1 MVREEAKS
9 MITLSSRVEFSSED
23 METLKDLM
31 RRWSSCKRYAYQRLL
46 EGEER
51 KELKKKL
58 QAMFGLN
65 SRYVDD
71 AIFKAQEVLKACE
84 EKRQNPKKVIFGGRG
99 LFEKLKKNHLQGK
112 KREELKRQ
120 WEEKRKYRLYSRGD
134 RSKQGN
140 LNIRLL
146 FKEEGLYLR
155 VNVGNKKWIEGK
167 VYRKVS
173 REKDKW
179 IDFIWSL
186 QVAEKTKKYFPY
198 SVELFIE
205 DSKVYAYISYE
216 ESIPQVV
223 ITKDSGVIGID
234 ANASPFHLALA
245 EVSRDGNLVSYQSIS
260 LHELIGR
267 KREQREYIAWHIAH
281 RITDMALEKR
291 RAIAIERLKKVS
303 KGYRGDGRAKL
314 RKRFQQWAYRSI
326 LEKIKVLAKRKGI
339 EVIEVSP
346 SYTSVI
352 GSLKYAPIY
361 SIDKDIAGAYVIGR
375 RALGFKEKLPV
386 NYLKLLSREEFIR
399 YSLTRLEE
407 EKEKLKQ
414 RLKEEKNIYKRNAFK
429 KELSKL
435 NKDIKLLRKELESL
449 ESEPE
454 TRQPADLWK
463 EQVREEVRTSYK
475 LWRVLRVAL
484 TLPVLGK
491 SFNRDFS
498 PLKTL
503 LVDWGRSVRRLAP
516 ILGVGA
522 MASQIPPASAG
533 LPEEAGYKYTGQKCS
548 LIHFC

>member
-1 MVREEAKS
+1 
-9 MITLSSRVEFSSED
+9 MITLSCRVEFSSKD
-23 METLKDLM
+23 IETLKDLM

-46 EGEER
+46 EGKER

-58 QAMFGLN
+58 QTMFGLN

-71 AIFKAQEVLKACE
+71 AIFKAQEVLKACK
-84 EKRQNPKKVIFGGRG
+84 EKGQNPKKVIFGGRG
-99 LFEKLKKNHLQGK
+99 LFERLKKNHLQGK
-112 KREELKRQ
+112 KRQELKRQ

-146 FKEEGLYLR
+146 LEEDSIKLR
-155 VNVGNKKWIEGK
+155 VSVGNRQWITGK

-186 QVAEKTKKYFPY
+186 QVAEKTKEYFPY

-205 DSKVYAYISYE
+205 DSKVYAHISYE
-216 ESIPQVV
+216 ERTPETT
-223 ITKDSGVIGID
+223 ITKDCGIIGID
-234 ANASPFHLALA
+234 INGSPFHIALA
-245 EVSRDGNLVSYQSIS
+245 EVEKDGNLVSYQSIS
-260 LHELIGR
+260 LHELIGKR
-267 KREQREYIAWHIAH
+267 KEQREYLAWHIAH
-281 RITDMALEKR
+281 RITDTALEKR
-291 RAIAIERLKKVS
+291 RAIAIEKLKKVS
-303 KGYRGDGRAKL
+303 KGWRGDGKAKL
-314 RKRFQQWAYRSI
+314 RKRFQQWAYRGI

-339 EVIEVSP
+339 EVVEVSP

-352 GSLKYAPIY
+352 GSLKYAPMY
-361 SIDKDIAGAYVIGR
+361 NIDKDIAGAYVIGR
-375 RALGFKEKLPV
+375 RALGFKEKVPV

-399 YSLTRLEE
+399 YSIGELEE
-407 EKEKLKQ
+407 SKQ
-414 RLKEEKNIYKRNAFK
+414 GLKEELKKEGNKYKRNALK
-429 KELSKL
+429 TEISKL
-435 NKDIKLLRKELESL
+435 NKDIKLLVHLLSSL

-454 TRQPADLWK
+454 TRQPASLWK

-475 LWRVLRVAL
+475 LWQVLKVAL

-516 ILGVGA
+516 MLGVGA
-522 MASQIPPASAG
+522 MASS
-533 LPEEAGYKYTGQKCS
+533 LPETDQKCS
-548 LIHFC
+548 LIHFW

>member
-1 MVREEAKS
+1 

-51 KELKKKL
+51 RELKKRL

-71 AIFKAQEVLKACE
+71 AIFRAQEVLKACK
-84 EKRQNPKKVIFGGRG
+84 EKRQNPKKVIFGGRS

-112 KREELKRQ
+112 KRQELKRQ

-146 FKEEGLYLR
+146 LEEDSIKLR
-155 VNVGNKKWIEGK
+155 VSVGNRRWITGK

-186 QVAEKTKKYFPY
+186 QVAEKTKDYFPY
-198 SVELFIE
+198 SVELFIK
-205 DSKVYAYISYE
+205 DSKVYAHISYE
-216 ESIPQVV
+216 ERIAETT

-234 ANASPFHLALA
+234 INGSPFHIALT
-245 EVSRDGNLVSYQSIS
+245 EVEKDGNLLSYQSIS
-260 LHELIGR
+260 LHELVGK
-267 KREQREYIAWHIAH
+267 KREQREYMAWHIAH
-281 RITDMALEKR
+281 RITDMALERR
-291 RAIAIERLKKVS
+291 RAIAIERLAGMP

-314 RKRFQQWAYRSI
+314 RKRFHQWAYRSI
-326 LEKIKVLAKRKGI
+326 LEKIKVLARRKGI
-339 EVIEVSP
+339 EFIEVSP

-352 GSLKYAPIY
+352 GSLKYAPMY
-361 SIDKDIAGAYVIGR
+361 NIDKDTAGAYVIGR
-375 RALGFKEKLPV
+375 RALGFKEKLPK

-399 YSLTRLEE
+399 YSLSELKEKKQGL
-407 EKEKLKQ
+407 KEKLK
-414 RLKEEKNIYKRNAFK
+414 KEGNKYKRNALK
-429 KELSKL
+429 TEISKL
-435 NKDIKLLRKELESL
+435 NKDIKLLVHLLSSL

-454 TRQPADLWK
+454 TREPANLWK
-463 EQVREEVRTSYK
+463 EQVREEVKTSYK
-475 LWRVLRVAL
+475 LWQVLRVAF
-484 TLPVLGK
+484 TFPVLGK
-491 SFNRDFS
+491 SFVRDFS
-498 PLKTL
+498 PLKPI

-516 ILGVGA
+516 MPGVGA
-522 MASQIPPASAG
+522 MASSM
-533 LPEEAGYKYTGQKCS
+533 PETDQKCS
-548 LIHFC
+548 LIHFW